1 MAFDGSLIMNKKHI
15 KTLLIQECAKLMY
28 FEGVTQYFDAKK
40 IAAKRICR
48 NKNQYFPSNGEIS
61 DAVYQLSI
69 QDQHFDRV
77 DTLFRMRLKAIE
89 IMVLLEDFSP
99 RLIGSV
105 STGKIKQTSDID
117 LHVFCDDIELLT
129 AFLMDNSIIFKQSE
143 VMIMKNNKP
152 KLFQHIHIINQFD
165 IELSVYPV
173 NELKVTCRS
182 STDGKPIV
190 RLSRS
195 KVQSIIEQEHWDSL
209 IQPQK
214 YIIQ

>member
-1 MAFDGSLIMNKKHI
+1 MAFNGPFIMNKKHI

-28 FEGVTQYFDAKK
+28 FEGVTQYFSAKK

-61 DAVYQLSI
+61 EAVYQLSL

-77 DTLFRMRLKAIE
+77 DTLFRMRQKAIE
-89 IMVLLEDFSP
+89 IMHLLESFTP

-129 AFLMDNSIIFKQSE
+129 TFLMDNSIAFEQSE
-143 VMIMKNNKP
+143 VMIMKNNKA
-152 KLFQHIHIINQFD
+152 KLFQHIHITNEFN

-173 NELKVTCRS
+173 RELRVTSKS

-190 RLSRS
+190 RLSSEKLSR
-195 KVQSIIEQEHWDSL
+195 IIEQEHWESL
-209 IQPQK
+209 IQMQK
-214 YIIQ
+214 ANIS